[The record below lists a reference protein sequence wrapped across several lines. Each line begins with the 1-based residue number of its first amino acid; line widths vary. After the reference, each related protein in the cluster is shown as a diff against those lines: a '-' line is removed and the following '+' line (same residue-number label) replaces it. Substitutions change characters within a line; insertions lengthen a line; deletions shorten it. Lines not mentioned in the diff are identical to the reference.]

1 MCLMKF
7 FRNGSDYDYYFLL
20 KELPSKFEGKCE
32 CFGGKQKSTRRKD
45 KKKSYE
51 KMKKKLQKLIK
62 KEMRILQSFL
72 TKYNLLIVQDLRQV
86 HYRNFSIILQKE
98 FTKTNIN
105 IVIVFLNI
113 SVKDN
118 LIKYKRLSCNKD
130 YSNKF
135 DEN

>member
-1 MCLMKF
+1 
-7 FRNGSDYDYYFLL
+7 
-20 KELPSKFEGKCE
+20 
-32 CFGGKQKSTRRKD
+32 
-45 KKKSYE
+45 
-51 KMKKKLQKLIK
+51 MKKKLQKLIK

-98 FTKTNIN
+98 FTKTNIS